1 MVLAMKVV
9 SGGRFRLYSE
19 EKANWIY
26 ATLVWKKKLSKRW
39 LYSFWFKGQ
48 GKKQCYHFLRWAGLW
63 KSKFERRWKQ
73 KEIHYFQTYII
84 QLQKF
89 ATFEGTHELSR
100 IFRVSHRCPWLHAT
114 EFEINKKKIGRTSWF
129 GDKKSNLYK
138 WFMCQRES
146 CNENYK
152 IFRFIYKCKRA
163 VSHTASHDKYIYI
176 YIYECA
182 LQPWHNN
189 KNLEMTTCTGMTKW
203 H

>member
-1 MVLAMKVV
+1 MLWYW
-9 SGGRFRLYSE
+9 L
-19 EKANWIY
+19 
-26 ATLVWKKKLSKRW
+26 WKWFQEADLGYILKKKPTEYMQHWCEKKLSKRW
-39 LYSFWFKGQ
+39 RYSFWFKGQ

-63 KSKFERRWKQ
+63 KSKFERWWKQ

-89 ATFEGTHELSR
+89 AMFEGTHELSR

-176 YIYECA
+176 YIWMRIA
-182 LQPWHNN
+182 TLAQ
-189 KNLEMTTCTGMTKW
+189 
-203 H
+203 